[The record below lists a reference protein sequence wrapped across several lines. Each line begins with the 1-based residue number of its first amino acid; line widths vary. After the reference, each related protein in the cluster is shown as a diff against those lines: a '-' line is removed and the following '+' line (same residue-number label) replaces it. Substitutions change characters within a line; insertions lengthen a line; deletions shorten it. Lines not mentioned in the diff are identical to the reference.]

1 MICVHA
7 RQSELE
13 KMGASALS
21 HLVLAQMVRIEQLEL
36 LVARLQRAHYGPK
49 SEKAPVNAEQL
60 ALGLSGCVIE
70 AQSATQSEP
79 PPASKDKPARVQRK
93 SRALAAHLRREIRV
107 HLPAHTKCPC
117 CSGELRKLG

>member
-21 HLVLAQMVRIEQLEL
+21 HLVLAQMARIEHLEL
-36 LVARLQRAHYGPK
+36 LVARLQRAHYGQK
-49 SEKAPVNAEQL
+49 SEKTAVNAEQL

-70 AQSATQSEP
+70 AQPTAQAEQP
-79 PPASKDKPARVQRK
+79 
-93 SRALAAHLRREIRV
+93 
-107 HLPAHTKCPC
+107 
-117 CSGELRKLG
+117 